1 VQPGLGKVNSVAP
14 KGDPFAAQP
23 PALTF
28 THRDGA
34 VRPHHPMPREL
45 LVRGGQ
51 DTADHPWCSR
61 VDVCV
66 CAHKP
71 LRDGADTLDYQRF
84 AGSG

>member
-1 VQPGLGKVNSVAP
+1 MEPGPGKVNSVAP
-14 KGDPFAAQP
+14 KGDPFASQP

-34 VRPHHPMPREL
+34 VRPHYPMPREL

-51 DTADHPWCSR
+51 DAADHSWRSP
-61 VDVCV
+61 VDVRV

-71 LRDGADTLDYQRF
+71 LRYGADTLDYQRF
-84 AGSG
+84 ARS